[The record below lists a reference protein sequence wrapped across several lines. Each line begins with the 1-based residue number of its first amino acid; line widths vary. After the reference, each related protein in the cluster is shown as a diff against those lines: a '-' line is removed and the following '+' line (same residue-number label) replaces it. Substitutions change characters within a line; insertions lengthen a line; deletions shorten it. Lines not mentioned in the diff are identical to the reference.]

1 MGTYCG
7 RVTLRSC
14 KINVG
19 VFRQKEYQQFRL
31 KKAGRCR
38 EKTLSGYKRR
48 ESRVQRHAAVTLP
61 SRPVVQRLKKQNIY
75 YIIKLS
81 KVNQKSLYFACLQE
95 MLIYL
100 NRRKSEESSF
110 TVGSLNIL
118 NQTSRSTVQL
128 FLK

>member
-1 MGTYCG
+1 MKKPGG
-7 RVTLRSC
+7 AGKKL
-14 KINVG
+14 
-19 VFRQKEYQQFRL
+19 YQVIKDVNQ
-31 KKAGRCR
+31 GC
-38 EKTLSGYKRR
+38 S
-48 ESRVQRHAAVTLP
+48 VTLP

-118 NQTSRSTVQL
+118 NILNQTSRSTVQL